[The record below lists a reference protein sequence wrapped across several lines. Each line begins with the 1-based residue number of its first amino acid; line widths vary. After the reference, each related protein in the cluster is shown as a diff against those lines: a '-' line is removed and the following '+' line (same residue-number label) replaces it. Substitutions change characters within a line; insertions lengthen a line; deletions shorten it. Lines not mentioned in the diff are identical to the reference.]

1 MRELIDLEPLP
12 GALGAEIRGID
23 LSGDLADD
31 VIDRLRQ
38 HWLEHRVL
46 FFRNQD
52 LGPGQLAA
60 FGTRFGRLER
70 YPFVEPLPDHP
81 DVIPVIKE
89 PDERANFGG
98 GWHTDLVYRPAPS
111 AATMLHA
118 IEVPVR
124 GGDTLFADGVLAYE
138 ALSERMRELLGG
150 LRVVY
155 DVAHVRRHVHDRSD
169 GESNYSRSMTA
180 RSAPAERLAT
190 PAHPVV
196 RTHPET
202 NRRALYF
209 SREHTERFEG
219 MTISES
225 RPLLDWLEEHM
236 TQPLFTTRFHWELGS
251 LAFWDNRCVSH
262 CALNDY
268 PGERRHMHRITIAG
282 DTPY

>member
-1 MRELIDLEPLP
+1 MSEPFELNPLA
-12 GALGAEIRGID
+12 GALGAEIRGVDLGGVID
-23 LSGDLADD
+23 DE

-38 HWLEHRVL
+38 CWLEHHVL
-46 FFRNQD
+46 FFRGQELN
-52 LGPGQLAA
+52 PGHLAD
-60 FGTRFGRLER
+60 FGRRFGSLEH

-81 DVIPVIKE
+81 EVIPVIKE

-98 GWHTDLVYRPAPS
+98 GWHTDLVYRPEPS

-118 IEVPVR
+118 VEVPAR
-124 GGDTLFADGVLAYE
+124 GGDTLFADGLLAYE
-138 ALSERMRELLGG
+138 ALSDRMRALLDG

-155 DVAHVRRHVHDRSD
+155 DVIHVRRHVHDRSD

-180 RSAPAERLAT
+180 RAASPEGLASPT
-190 PAHPVV
+190 HPVV

-202 NRRALYF
+202 GRRSLYF

-219 MTISES
+219 MTIAES
-225 RPLLDWLEEHM
+225 RPMLDWLEAHM
-236 TQPLFTTRFHWELGS
+236 TQPLFTTRFHWEPGS

-268 PGERRHMHRITIAG
+268 AGERRHMHRITIAG
-282 DTPY
+282 DAPF